1 MPLQGNLGVER
12 MCQLAEVSRAGFYR
26 YLRRGWQSEEEVILR
41 STVQDVVIEHRWR
54 YGYRRVT
61 EGLRARG
68 MIVNHK
74 RIARIM
80 REDNLVVVRQD
91 RPRPRGHTLRAARV
105 YLNLATRMTLL
116 GPNQLWVADITY
128 IRLAREF
135 VYLAVVLDVFSRKV
149 IGWAVGRS
157 LKAQLPI
164 CALERAIAN
173 RRPPPGVVHHSDQGV
188 QYACSE
194 YMQKLREHGMLPSMS
209 RPSNPYDNATCESFL
224 KTLKREEIHA
234 STYRDFEYLRE

>member
-1 MPLQGNLGVER
+1 MPLQGNSGVEP

-26 YLRRGWQSEEEVILR
+26 YLRRGWHWDEEVVLR
-41 STVQDVVIEHRWR
+41 CTVQDVVIEHRWR

-61 EGLRARG
+61 EELRARG

-80 REDNLVVVRQD
+80 REDDLVVVRQD

-116 GPNQLWVADITY
+116 GSNQLWVADITY

-149 IGWAVGRS
+149 IGWAVGAS
-157 LKAQLPI
+157 KASCLFVLWSARLLIEGHRQESCTTQI
-164 CALERAIAN
+164 RACNMHA
-173 RRPPPGVVHHSDQGV
+173 
-188 QYACSE
+188 
-194 YMQKLREHGMLPSMS
+194 
-209 RPSNPYDNATCESFL
+209 
-224 KTLKREEIHA
+224 A
-234 STYRDFEYLRE
+234 STCKSSVSMGCCPV